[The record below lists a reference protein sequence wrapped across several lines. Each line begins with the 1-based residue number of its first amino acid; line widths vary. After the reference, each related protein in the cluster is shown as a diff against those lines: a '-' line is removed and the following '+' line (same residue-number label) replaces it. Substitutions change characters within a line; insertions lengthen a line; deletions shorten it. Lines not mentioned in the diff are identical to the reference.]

1 MTVFLLYRL
10 YFRIQI
16 FEIMIKFLAPTL
28 FALLLLASCQT
39 PTPPAPTL
47 ELTKLDT
54 KTYPFYDRELLME
67 FPSNTLNTKAYI
79 KAKKEIQKDILNIT
93 RSSAGFDKKWIV
105 QGPGN
110 IGARVTR
117 VAVNPDNQDIIFAG
131 YAGGGLWRTKDG
143 GDNWESIFDAQIFNS
158 IGDIAIDPKNT
169 DIIYIG
175 TGDPNVPGRAF
186 IGDGMY
192 KSIDGGDTW
201 THIGLEEQR
210 IISRVTIDPTDS
222 NVLYA
227 ASMGLPYTR
236 NDSRGLF
243 KSTDGGEN
251 WTKTFYYSDS
261 TGVTDLIVHPE
272 QPNLLIMSTW
282 DRVRNNK
289 ESLIRGDGSG
299 IYRSTDGG
307 GTWSNPAGIPDTI
320 LNKTGIAICEG
331 SPNNIYAITV
341 GAESEIEAIYRSED
355 YGETFY
361 ELPTDFLKDEEVLG
375 GFGWYFAKIAVNPND
390 PNHIFVLG
398 VDLWHSRDNGE
409 TWEEASP
416 IWWTYLVHADK
427 HDLDIMPDGRMFLA
441 TDGGLYANHI
451 DSLPTEFDPFD
462 ESWRDIENIPTTQF
476 YRVGSNPHEPENYFG
491 GAQDNGTTGGNE
503 SNINDWPRI
512 FGGDGFQPAFN
523 PDDPDHF
530 YVETQRGGIRY
541 TTDGGFDFNSADPDE
556 QLDGNKNWDMPYI
569 MSPHRPTTLYTGTE
583 FIYKAT
589 DSYNPN
595 WEQISPN
602 LTSGGFE
609 SELSQSITSLDESSV
624 NPGIIYVGTSNG
636 LVHNSLD
643 DGATWNLISDD
654 LPLRYITSVKAS
666 PTDPATAYVT
676 LSGYKENEFVPRV
689 YKTTDDGATWEDI
702 AEGIPNVPVNDI
714 FILPGYDDRILFVAT
729 TGGVYGSI
737 DYGANWERLGV
748 NMPNLPTLDLDYNI
762 ANQEIVAA
770 TFGRSIMSYNI
781 SGLLDGILSVDNIV
795 DQNLFKV
802 YPSEVTSVIN
812 LTIDPQLQEVNL
824 SIYSLSG
831 QKVGEYN
838 GTQSSI
844 DVNPIEPGR
853 YFIRLTSKNGQ
864 LTRSF
869 LKI

>member
-1 MTVFLLYRL
+1 MNR
-10 YFRIQI
+10 
-16 FEIMIKFLAPTL
+16 FLASSL
-28 FALLLLASCQT
+28 FALFLIASCQT
-39 PTPPAPTL
+39 PTPPIPTP

-67 FPSNTLNTKAYI
+67 FPSKTLNTKAYI

-93 RSSAGFDKKWIV
+93 RSSAGFDKEWIV

-158 IGDIAIDPKNT
+158 IGDIAIDPENT

-175 TGDPNVPGRAF
+175 TGDPNVPGRSF

-192 KSIDGGDTW
+192 KSTDGGDTW

-272 QPNLLIMSTW
+272 QPDLLIMSTW

-289 ESLIRGDGSG
+289 ESIIRGDGSG

-307 GTWSNPAGIPDTI
+307 ETWSNPVGIPDTI

-341 GAESEIEAIYRSED
+341 GAESEIEAIYRSVD
-355 YGETFY
+355 YGETFD
-361 ELPTDFLKDEEVLG
+361 EIPTDFLKNSEALG

-398 VDLWHSRDNGE
+398 VDLWHSKDNGE

-427 HDLDIMPDGRMFLA
+427 HDLDIMPDGRMYLA
-441 TDGGLYANHI
+441 TDGGLYTNHL
-451 DSLPTEFDPFD
+451 DQLPTEFNPFD
-462 ESWRDIENIPTTQF
+462 ESWVDIENIPTTQF
-476 YRVGSNPHEPENYFG
+476 YRVGYNPHEPDIYYG

-503 SNINDWPRI
+503 NYINEWPRI
-512 FGGDGFQPAFN
+512 FGGDGFQPTFN

-530 YVETQRGGIRY
+530 YVETQNGGIRY

-583 FIYKAT
+583 YVYKAT
-589 DSYNPN
+589 DSYNPD

-602 LTSGGFE
+602 LTLGGFE
-609 SELSQSITSLDESSV
+609 SELSQSITSINESSV
-624 NPGIIYVGTSNG
+624 IPGIIYTGTSNG
-636 LVHNSLD
+636 LVYNSLD
-643 DGATWNLISDD
+643 DGSTWNLISAD

-676 LSGYKENEFVPRV
+676 LSGYRENEFIPRV

-714 FILPGYDDRILFVAT
+714 YILPGYDDRILFIAT

-737 DYGANWERLGV
+737 DNGANWERLGI
-748 NMPNLPTLDLDYNI
+748 NMPNLPTLDLEYNI

-781 SGLLDGILSVDNIV
+781 SGLLDGILSVENLADH
-795 DQNLFKV
+795 DLFKV
-802 YPSEVTSVIN
+802 YPSETSSIIN
-812 LTIDPQLQEVNL
+812 LDIDPQLKDVNL
-824 SIYSLSG
+824 TIYSTSG
-831 QKVGEYN
+831 QKVGEYT
-838 GTQSSI
+838 GREPSL
-844 DVNPIEPGR
+844 DVSHIQTGR
-853 YFIRLTSKNGQ
+853 YFIRLTSRNGQ
-864 LTRSF
+864 ISRSF

>member
-1 MTVFLLYRL
+1 MI
-10 YFRIQI
+10 RI
-16 FEIMIKFLAPTL
+16 LAPAL
-28 FALLLLASCQT
+28 FALILIASCQT
-39 PTPPAPTL
+39 PTPSGPTPKRS
-47 ELTKLDT
+47 KLDT
-54 KTYPFYDRELLME
+54 KTYPFYDRELMME
-67 FPSNTLNTKAYI
+67 FPSETLNTKAYI
-79 KAKKEIQKDILNIT
+79 KAKKEIQKDILNT
-93 RSSAGFDKKWIV
+93 SRSSAGFDKEWTV

-117 VAVNPDNQDIIFAG
+117 VAVNPDNQDIIYAG

-143 GDNWESIFDAQIFNS
+143 GDNWESIFDAQVFNS

-192 KSIDGGDTW
+192 KSTDGGDTW

-210 IISRVTIDPTDS
+210 IISRVTIDPSDS

-251 WTKTFYYSDS
+251 WIKTFYYSDS

-272 QPNLLIMSTW
+272 QPNLLLMSTW

-307 GTWSNPAGIPDTI
+307 ETWSNPVGIPDTI
-320 LNKTGIAICEG
+320 LNKTGITICQG
-331 SPNNIYAITV
+331 SPNNLYAITV

-361 ELPTDFLKDEEVLG
+361 EIPTGFLKDLEALG

-398 VDLWHSRDNGE
+398 VDLWQSKDNGE

-427 HDLDIMPDGRMFLA
+427 HDLDIMPDGRMYLA
-441 TDGGLYANHI
+441 TDGGLYANHL
-451 DSLPTEFDPFD
+451 DSLALVTNPF
-462 ESWRDIENIPTTQF
+462 ENETWIDIENIPTTQF
-476 YRVGSNPHEPENYFG
+476 YRVGYNPHEPENYFG

-503 SNINDWPRI
+503 SYINDWPRI

-523 PDDPDHF
+523 PNDPDHF
-530 YVETQRGGIRY
+530 FVETQRGGIRY
-541 TTDGGFDFNSADPDE
+541 TTDGGEDFRSADPND
-556 QLDGNKNWDMPYI
+556 QLEGNKNWDMQYI
-569 MSPHRPTTLYTGTE
+569 MSPHTPTTLYTGTE
-583 FIYKAT
+583 FVYKT
-589 DSYNPN
+589 TNSYDPN

-602 LTSGGFE
+602 LTLEGFE
-609 SELSQSITSLDESSV
+609 SELSQSITSIDESPII
-624 NPGIIYVGTSNG
+624 PGILYVGTSNG
-636 LVHNSLD
+636 LVYNTLN
-643 DGATWNLISDD
+643 DGSSWNLVSED
-654 LPLRYITSVKAS
+654 LPLRYVTSVKAS
-666 PTDPATAYVT
+666 QTDPSTAYVT
-676 LSGYKENEFVPRV
+676 LSGYKENEFIPRV
-689 YKTTDDGATWEDI
+689 YKTTDNGASWEDI
-702 AEGIPNVPVNDI
+702 AEGIPNVPVNDL
-714 FILPGYDDRILFVAT
+714 FILPGYNDRILFVAT

-737 DYGANWERLGV
+737 DYGSTWERLGT
-748 NMPNLPTLDLDYNI
+748 NMPNLPTLDLDYNV

-781 SGLLDGILSVDNIV
+781 NGLLNEILPVEDIV
-795 DQNLFKV
+795 DQNLFKI
-802 YPSEVTSVIN
+802 YPTVASSFI
-812 LTIDPQLQEVNL
+812 NL
-824 SIYSLSG
+824 SIDAKLQDVDITIYTSSG
-831 QKVGEYN
+831 QKVGQIAKK
-838 GTQSSI
+838 QSI
-844 DVNPIEPGR
+844 LEVQDLPTGL
-853 YFIRLTSKNGQ
+853 YFIKLTSRKGQ
-864 LTRSF
+864 ITRRFS
-869 LKI
+869 KI